1 MSPGNSGRSLE
12 STLLWIL
19 TLTCVF
25 GTVAIVLRKRSK
37 PPPAEPV
44 LVIEQAVE
52 TPKPKPEAELER
64 PPVDPNSAVREPE
77 EREAPAIRPVP
88 RPRPDL
94 DPSFPT
100 PTGPNREWLDAHVG
114 RPVEQLKEELDVLNA
129 QLRERATP
137 EIERRLDA
145 GISARATPEQASGST
160 PEDQTEIVGLRVV
173 PGEGTMRTV
182 LPRAEFAELY
192 WWKDQATWLEG
203 LIRSRSG
210 GEIPK

>member
-1 MSPGNSGRSLE
+1 MSLGNSGRSLE
-12 STLLWIL
+12 SSLLWIL
-19 TLTCVF
+19 TLAIVF
-25 GTVAIVLRKRSK
+25 GTAAIVLRKTSR

-44 LVIEQAVE
+44 LVTEQAVE
-52 TPKPKPEAELER
+52 TPKPRPEAELER

-77 EREAPAIRPVP
+77 RREAPAIRTV
-88 RPRPDL
+88 RPPPPAV

-100 PTGPNREWLDAHVG
+100 PSGPNQDWLDAHVS
-114 RPVEQLKEELDVLNA
+114 RTVEQLKEELDVLNA

-145 GISARATPEQASGST
+145 GIAARATPEQASGST